1 METNNQKNDQN
12 IIPNDADKQQKGVN
26 VPNLRFSRYNDL
38 WSKTTLNTVVERITR
53 RNTNNESNLPL
64 TISAQYGLINQNE
77 FFNKQIASR
86 DLTNYILLNRGEFA
100 YNKSYSSDY
109 PWGAVKR
116 LDKYDKGVLSSLYI
130 CFAPKSN
137 VDSDFLVHYF
147 ETPKWYNEISNI
159 AGEGARNHGLLNM
172 AVSDYFN
179 TKHSFPSIQEQHKI
193 SQFLNLINQRIDTQ
207 SKIIE
212 DLECQIKWIRYKI
225 FSCSKNTQNHKL
237 SDYLI
242 DYTEKNIN
250 NLYPPVAVGKYG
262 IRKREDIYSKELA
275 TDYSKNKVIYKNTLI
290 IGMGSTQID
299 IGILFDDEKF
309 CVSPAYT
316 TYKIKNINS
325 IYLNELLIF
334 LNPLLSKKYMIIS
347 SRQGKSVNKEDLLS
361 HYLFVHPNEEQDK
374 IATLFRLFYKLINKE
389 KDILELYKKQK
400 AYLLKNMFI

>member
-1 METNNQKNDQN
+1 M
-12 IIPNDADKQQKGVN
+12 
-26 VPNLRFSRYNDL
+26 RFSRYNDL
-38 WSKTTLNTVVERITR
+38 WIKTTLNTDVERITR

-86 DLTNYILLNRGEFA
+86 DLTNYILLNKGEFA
-100 YNKSYSSDY
+100 YNKSYSADY

-212 DLECQIKWIRYKI
+212 KYESLIKAISNKLFFNITNRVNLSEICSITTGKLDVNQMDENGIYPFFTCGKETLKI
-225 FSCSKNTQNHKL
+225 NKYAFDCEAILISGNGDIGRTKYYNGKFNAYQRTYILYNFKGSPIFVK
-237 SDYLI
+237 YAI
-242 DYTEKNIN
+242 DYALPKKVKEETQISAMPYIKLGTLSELSIP
-250 NLYPPVAVGKYG
+250 YPD
-262 IRKREDIYSKELA
+262 IHIQIEDVQIL
-275 TDYSKNKVIYKNTLI
+275 NTLQTKI
-290 IGMGSTQID
+290 NVETE
-299 IGILFDDEKF
+299 ILEKLKEQKK
-309 CVSPAYT
+309 Y
-316 TYKIKNINS
+316 
-325 IYLNELLIF
+325 
-334 LNPLLSKKYMIIS
+334 LLS
-347 SRQGKSVNKEDLLS
+347 
-361 HYLFVHPNEEQDK
+361 
-374 IATLFRLFYKLINKE
+374 
-389 KDILELYKKQK
+389 
-400 AYLLKNMFI
+400 NMFI

>member
-1 METNNQKNDQN
+1 M
-12 IIPNDADKQQKGVN
+12 
-26 VPNLRFSRYNDL
+26 RFSRYNDL
-38 WSKTTLNTVVERITR
+38 WIKTTLNTVVERITR

-86 DLTNYILLNRGEFA
+86 DLTNYILLNKGEFA
-100 YNKSYSSDY
+100 YNKSYSADY

-212 DLECQIKWIRYKI
+212 DLELLEKEINNTIINKLVKYKDLVK
-225 FSCSKNTQNHKL
+225 FSSLYNFAKEGGTPNTSHPEYYTKGSIPFVKIDDLTTKYLVSNQSFITKL
-237 SDYLI
+237 GLENSSAWLIPANSILYSNGATIGAISINKYPVTTKQGILGIVPKSDYLSEYLYYFLRSNYFKKEICKITTQGTMKSAYIKDI
-242 DYTEKNIN
+242 DNI
-250 NLYPPVAVGKYG
+250 LVPR
-262 IRKREDIYSKELA
+262 I
-275 TDYSKNKVIYKNTLI
+275 NKKQQNE
-290 IGMGSTQID
+290 
-299 IGILFDDEKF
+299 IL
-309 CVSPAYT
+309 T
-316 TYKIKNINS
+316 
-325 IYLNELLIF
+325 
-334 LNPLLSKKYMIIS
+334 LLSEIT
-347 SRQGKSVNKEDLLS
+347 L
-361 HYLFVHPNEEQDK
+361 K
-374 IATLFRLFYKLINKE
+374 IQKE
-389 KDILELYKKQK
+389 KDMLELYKKQK
-400 AYLLKNMFI
+400 TYLLKNMFI

>member
-1 METNNQKNDQN
+1 M
-12 IIPNDADKQQKGVN
+12 
-26 VPNLRFSRYNDL
+26 RFNKYNDL
-38 WSKTTLNTVVERITR
+38 WTKTTLNTVVERITR

-212 DLECQIKWIRYKI
+212 DLDTLKNSIMDQLLMRDIFDEISIKDFINQGYARIIKASEMKKFSGEKLYLSTSSIDKNGILKIECKITYNDRPSRASMIPIKHSVWFAKMKDSIKVYKSENDDESKYILSTGFYGILCNEDVVNPDWMVEIFKSNYFNNQKDRFSEGSSMSGIKENQLEDIKVKI
-225 FSCSKNTQNHKL
+225 FKNKNLEKEYCQLFYILNKKL
-237 SDYLI
+237 NVETDYL
-242 DYTEKNIN
+242 EK
-250 NLYPPVAVGKYG
+250 LKEQKKY
-262 IRKREDIYSKELA
+262 
-275 TDYSKNKVIYKNTLI
+275 
-290 IGMGSTQID
+290 
-299 IGILFDDEKF
+299 
-309 CVSPAYT
+309 
-316 TYKIKNINS
+316 
-325 IYLNELLIF
+325 
-334 LNPLLSKKYMIIS
+334 LLS
-347 SRQGKSVNKEDLLS
+347 
-361 HYLFVHPNEEQDK
+361 
-374 IATLFRLFYKLINKE
+374 
-389 KDILELYKKQK
+389 
-400 AYLLKNMFI
+400 NMFI

>member
-1 METNNQKNDQN
+1 M
-12 IIPNDADKQQKGVN
+12 
-26 VPNLRFSRYNDL
+26 RFNKYNDL
-38 WSKTTLNTVVERITR
+38 WTKTTLNTVVERITR

-137 VDSDFLVHYF
+137 VNSDFLVHYF

-212 DLECQIKWIRYKI
+212 DLELFKNMISYKVLYEDKTVCYKPLSSFSELKNGYAFKSNTYSSKGDYQLVTIANVTGNRYIDLTSSNKILNIPNDIQSHQILKINDILISLTGNVGRVSYCNKLNCLLNQRVGLLSIKNKDLIEYIFQCIHNKI
-225 FSCSKNTQNHKL
+225 FEKTMISRGQGVAQLNIGKYDVESFEIPVYSQDRMNMISEVLK
-237 SDYLI
+237 LI
-242 DYTEKNIN
+242 DFK
-250 NLYPPVAVGKYG
+250 
-262 IRKREDIYSKELA
+262 
-275 TDYSKNKVIYKNTLI
+275 I
-290 IGMGSTQID
+290 I
-299 IGILFDDEKF
+299 
-309 CVSPAYT
+309 
-316 TYKIKNINS
+316 
-325 IYLNELLIF
+325 
-334 LNPLLSKKYMIIS
+334 
-347 SRQGKSVNKEDLLS
+347 
-361 HYLFVHPNEEQDK
+361 
-374 IATLFRLFYKLINKE
+374 KE

>member
-1 METNNQKNDQN
+1 M
-12 IIPNDADKQQKGVN
+12 
-26 VPNLRFSRYNDL
+26 RFSGYNDL
-38 WSKTTLNTVVERITR
+38 WTKTTLNTVVERITR

-212 DLECQIKWIRYKI
+212 DLELFKKGIENQYFSCNKNNEYVILGDVITQINNRNEQNIDFEVLSVSNKYGFIPQSEQFDDHEVASANKSNYKI
-225 FSCSKNTQNHKL
+225 VKQN
-237 SDYLI
+237 DFAY
-242 DYTEKNIN
+242 NPARIN
-250 NLYPPVAVGKYG
+250 VGSIAMLRNNQVG
-262 IRKREDIYSKELA
+262 I
-275 TDYSKNKVIYKNTLI
+275 
-290 IGMGSTQID
+290 
-299 IGILFDDEKF
+299 
-309 CVSPAYT
+309 VSPMYICFRANNNRILSSYLD
-316 TYKIKNINS
+316 YFSHSNKFNNEVLKNLEGS
-325 IYLNELLIF
+325 VRLCLSFES
-334 LNPLLSKKYMIIS
+334 LSKIRIHLHHRYSI
-347 SRQGKSVNKEDLLS
+347 
-361 HYLFVHPNEEQDK
+361 
-374 IATLFRLFYKLINKE
+374 
-389 KDILELYKKQK
+389 
-400 AYLLKNMFI
+400 

>member
-1 METNNQKNDQN
+1 MGTNNQKNDQN

-38 WSKTTLNTVVERITR
+38 WIKTTLNTVVERITR

-86 DLTNYILLNRGEFA
+86 DLTNYILLNKGEFA
-100 YNKSYSSDY
+100 YNKSYSADY

-212 DLECQIKWIRYKI
+212 KYESLIKAISNILIPKTKGKVVTLSEIAKIYQPETITQSKFNENGKYPVFGANGLIGHYNFYNHENAQICITCRGAT
-225 FSCSKNTQNHKL
+225 CG
-237 SDYLI
+237 
-242 DYTEKNIN
+242 NIN
-250 NLYPPVAVGKYG
+250 LSLPKSWITGNSMVINTDECTRINKMYLYYLLKNYNFKSIISGSGQPQIVREPISAIKINLPTIQDQNEIVK
-262 IRKREDIYSKELA
+262 IL
-275 TDYSKNKVIYKNTLI
+275 NT
-290 IGMGSTQID
+290 
-299 IGILFDDEKF
+299 
-309 CVSPAYT
+309 Y
-316 TYKIKNINS
+316 
-325 IYLNELLIF
+325 NELL
-334 LNPLLSKKYMIIS
+334 
-347 SRQGKSVNKEDLLS
+347 R
-361 HYLFVHPNEEQDK
+361 
-374 IATLFRLFYKLINKE
+374 KE

>member
-1 METNNQKNDQN
+1 M
-12 IIPNDADKQQKGVN
+12 
-26 VPNLRFSRYNDL
+26 RFNKYNDL
-38 WSKTTLNTVVERITR
+38 WTKTTLNTVVERITR

-100 YNKSYSSDY
+100 YNKSYSSEY

-137 VDSDFLVHYF
+137 VDSDFLIHYF
-147 ETPKWYNEISNI
+147 ETSKWYNEISNI

-212 DLECQIKWIRYKI
+212 KYESLIKVINQMMCNFDHEKIQVQNVFDFKEKTKHQANMGNSQGNFIYFTNEESTYKYFDSYDFDGEYIIANTGGKANFKYYNGKFAVMSDCLVMECNDNQ
-225 FSCSKNTQNHKL
+225 NTKF
-237 SDYLI
+237 YLYSILNRI
-242 DYTEKNIN
+242 DYINQVCFVGSGLKHLDKKLFFKTFITKFNN
-250 NLYPPVAVGKYG
+250 NLEPF
-262 IRKREDIYSKELA
+262 I
-275 TDYSKNKVIYKNTLI
+275 NLI
-290 IGMGSTQID
+290 ILLEKKISND
-299 IGILFDDEKF
+299 KILLQKLKEQKK
-309 CVSPAYT
+309 Y
-316 TYKIKNINS
+316 
-325 IYLNELLIF
+325 
-334 LNPLLSKKYMIIS
+334 LLS
-347 SRQGKSVNKEDLLS
+347 
-361 HYLFVHPNEEQDK
+361 
-374 IATLFRLFYKLINKE
+374 
-389 KDILELYKKQK
+389 
-400 AYLLKNMFI
+400 NMFI

>member
-1 METNNQKNDQN
+1 M
-12 IIPNDADKQQKGVN
+12 
-26 VPNLRFSRYNDL
+26 RFSKYNDL
-38 WSKTTLNTVVERITR
+38 WTKTTLNTVVERITR

-86 DLTNYILLNRGEFA
+86 DLSNYILLNRGEFA

-130 CFAPKSN
+130 CFCPKSN

-207 SKIIE
+207 NKIIE
-212 DLECQIKWIRYKI
+212 KYESLINYIRHKLFTGYINDDINNQKYIFNKI
-225 FSCSKNTQNHKL
+225 FISYKKLNEQSLQQYTIGKNGIKSMSNHLNYSINSHIVFMPNTLILGIGIDEIGVSIDTTGCCSPIYKT
-237 SDYLI
+237 
-242 DYTEKNIN
+242 YTIN
-250 NLYPPVAVGKYG
+250 NEIVDTLFLNIFANDYFSMIKNRVTQKST
-262 IRKREDIYSKELA
+262 RREFEFDYKELA
-275 TDYSKNKVIYKNTLI
+275 KTLFTLPDI
-290 IGMGSTQID
+290 EIQKKDAQI
-299 IGILFDDEKF
+299 
-309 CVSPAYT
+309 
-316 TYKIKNINS
+316 
-325 IYLNELLIF
+325 
-334 LNPLLSKKYMIIS
+334 
-347 SRQGKSVNKEDLLS
+347 VNK
-361 HYLFVHPNEEQDK
+361 
-374 IATLFRLFYKLINKE
+374 FYFKLQKE

>member
-1 METNNQKNDQN
+1 M
-12 IIPNDADKQQKGVN
+12 
-26 VPNLRFSRYNDL
+26 RFNKYNDL
-38 WSKTTLNTVVERITR
+38 WTKTTLNTVVDRITR
-53 RNTNNESNLPL
+53 RNTNNESILPL
-64 TISAQYGLINQNE
+64 TISSQYGLINQNE

-212 DLECQIKWIRYKI
+212 KYKSLINTIRTNVFSSFQGKWTKLCDLVENKSLQLNRGNIIPKHPKDDVYKYPVY
-225 FSCSKNTQNHKL
+225 SSSVQKDGL
-237 SDYLI
+237 MGYSDYYMF
-242 DYTEKNIN
+242 D
-250 NLYPPVAVGKYG
+250 
-262 IRKREDIYSKELA
+262 KELI
-275 TDYSKNKVIYKNTLI
+275 TWS
-290 IGMGSTQID
+290 ID
-299 IGILFDDEKF
+299 GGGDIFFREKHKF
-309 CVSPAYT
+309 CVTNVCGILQLDTNKFSYRFVAEALKYQHSKMTFDYQTKAHPSVIEKLYSLPD
-316 TYKIKNINS
+316 IE
-325 IYLNELLIF
+325 LNEQNKYSKLFEVLYSKLSNEQKYLEIIKEQKKY
-334 LNPLLSKKYMIIS
+334 LLS
-347 SRQGKSVNKEDLLS
+347 
-361 HYLFVHPNEEQDK
+361 
-374 IATLFRLFYKLINKE
+374 
-389 KDILELYKKQK
+389 
-400 AYLLKNMFI
+400 NMFI